1 MIRYVSNPLSRVV
14 ASTKR
19 VCAKVTPSRHK
30 APWKR
35 RAAFDCE
42 HGLWKG
48 SDFPIPP
55 EIVMP
60 ITETM
65 AVHDGQAVIYHE
77 VREDDSE
84 SRFVVRMV
92 FAA

>member
-1 MIRYVSNPLSRVV
+1 MITYVSNPLSRVV

-19 VCAKVTPSRHK
+19 VSAKVTPSRRK
-30 APWKR
+30 APWER
-35 RAAFDCE
+35 RASFDCE
-42 HGLWKG
+42 HGRWKG
-48 SDFPIPP
+48 LDFSIPP

-77 VREDDSE
+77 VREDGSE
-84 SRFVVRMV
+84 SRLVIRMV